1 MATVYL
7 GLGSNLGDRLALLR
21 AAVAELGALGR
32 VDATSSVY
40 ETEPWG
46 DPDQPAYLN
55 ACCRLETALPPPALH
70 AAVKAIEQK
79 LGRRP
84 SSRRWG
90 PRPIDI
96 DLLVY
101 EDVVVETPELQVPH
115 PRLAER
121 AFVLVPLAELAP
133 ELKVPGLAGSVAEQ
147 LARLGNVD
155 PLVRPFDRRL

>member
-21 AAVAELGALGR
+21 AAVAELGGLGR
-32 VDATSSVY
+32 VEATSSVY

-55 ACCRLETALPPPALH
+55 ACCRLETALSPQALH
-70 AAVKAIEQK
+70 AAAKQIERK
-79 LGRRP
+79 LGRQP
-84 SSRRWG
+84 STRRWG

-101 EDVVVETPELQVPH
+101 DARVVQTPELQIPH
-115 PRLAER
+115 PRLNER
-121 AFVLVPLAELAP
+121 AFVLVPLAELAA
-133 ELKVPGLAGSVAEQ
+133 ELHVPGLAGSVAD
-147 LARLGNVD
+147 RLKALDHVEN
-155 PLVRPFDRRL
+155 LVRPWDGRL